1 MLYEEIESIKKN
13 VDLYRK
19 LNKQLSVNKLSRN
32 LHIML
37 QWLNPKRMFVFWDV
51 SVEQPEPYNPDQGNL
66 RIIPGKG
73 SYRKEV
79 KKSEGDEKEIISEVS
94 EALSNSVLSHPW
106 NKDKRIQIDEIVN

>member
-1 MLYEEIESIKKN
+1 MLYEEIETIIKN
-13 VDLYRK
+13 VDLYMK

-37 QWLNPKRMFVFWDV
+37 PWLNPKRMFVFWAV
-51 SVEQPEPYNPDQGNL
+51 SVEQPEPYDPDQGNL

-79 KKSEGDEKEIISEVS
+79 KKSEGDEKEIISGVS

>member
-1 MLYEEIESIKKN
+1 MLYEEIESLKKN
-13 VDLYRK
+13 VDLYTK
-19 LNKQLSVNKLSRN
+19 LNKQLSVNELSRN

-37 QWLNPKRMFVFWDV
+37 QWLNPKRMFVSWIV

-73 SYRKEV
+73 SYRKEI
-79 KKSEGDEKEIISEVS
+79 KTSEGDEKEIISEVS
-94 EALSNSVLSHPW
+94 VALSNSVLSHPW

>member
-1 MLYEEIESIKKN
+1 MKQ
-13 VDLYRK
+13 
-19 LNKQLSVNKLSRN
+19 NKQLSVSKLSRN

-37 QWLNPKRMFVFWDV
+37 QWLNPKRMFVLGDV

-66 RIIPGKG
+66 RIIPGRG

-79 KKSEGDEKEIISEVS
+79 KKSEGDEKEIISKIS

-106 NKDKRIQIDEIVN
+106 NKDKRIQVDEIVN